1 MSLKGNIISGYV
13 SQIYVALIGVLI
25 LPLYIRYMG
34 AEAYGLIGFF
44 TMLQAWFSLLDMG
57 LTPTIGRE
65 TARYRAGA
73 SGGVEFRR
81 LFRVLSC
88 IFYGLAFIGG
98 GVLFFLSEKISA
110 SWLKPVALS
119 ANDIQT
125 ALQIMAITIALR
137 WIGGLYRGVVSGSEQ
152 IIWLSAFNV
161 IIATLRFVVV
171 LPVMLLYG
179 ATPFVFFWF
188 QLLVSVIEVVGLF
201 YKSRL
206 LLPILGAERIGWS
219 IEPIKPVLKFSLSIA
234 FTSAVWILV
243 TQSDKLILS
252 NVLALS
258 EYGHFTLA
266 VLMASGIMVISGPIS
281 LAIMPRMAKLHM
293 ENMRSDLIKVYR
305 DATQIVSVISGAA
318 AITMF
323 FCSETV
329 VYLWTG
335 DAKLAQEVSPI
346 LSLYSLGNGILS
358 IGAFPYYLQYAK
370 GNLKY
375 HLFGNLGLL
384 LFLIPLIILAARE
397 YGAIGA
403 GIVWVAMNAIYLFVW
418 VAYVH
423 YKLEPGIH
431 LKWIM
436 RDVLTIIFPAIL
448 IGALF
453 EYVMLKVFHYNGNSF
468 VYLTFFGLVVLATAI
483 LGSSYS
489 RSIFSSKVLARG

>member
-1 MSLKGNIISGYV
+1 
-13 SQIYVALIGVLI
+13 
-25 LPLYIRYMG
+25 
-34 AEAYGLIGFF
+34 
-44 TMLQAWFSLLDMG
+44 
-57 LTPTIGRE
+57 
-65 TARYRAGA
+65 
-73 SGGVEFRR
+73 
-81 LFRVLSC
+81 
-88 IFYGLAFIGG
+88 
-98 GVLFFLSEKISA
+98 
-110 SWLKPVALS
+110 
-119 ANDIQT
+119 
-125 ALQIMAITIALR
+125 
-137 WIGGLYRGVVSGSEQ
+137 
-152 IIWLSAFNV
+152 
-161 IIATLRFVVV
+161 
-171 LPVMLLYG
+171 
-179 ATPFVFFWF
+179 
-188 QLLVSVIEVVGLF
+188 
-201 YKSRL
+201 
-206 LLPILGAERIGWS
+206 
-219 IEPIKPVLKFSLSIA
+219 
-234 FTSAVWILV
+234 
-243 TQSDKLILS
+243 
-252 NVLALS
+252 
-258 EYGHFTLA
+258 
-266 VLMASGIMVISGPIS
+266 
-281 LAIMPRMAKLHM
+281 M

>member
-1 MSLKGNIISGYV
+1 MSLKKNIVSGYV

-73 SGGVEFRR
+73 IGGIEFRR

-88 IFYGLAFIGG
+88 IFYGIALVGG
-98 GVLFFLSEKISA
+98 GALFMFSAEISA
-110 SWLKPVALS
+110 LWLKPVSLS
-119 ANDIQT
+119 INDIQT

-137 WIGGLYRGVVSGSEQ
+137 WIGGLYRGVISGSER
-152 IIWLSAFNV
+152 IMWLSGFNV
-161 IIATLRFVVV
+161 IIATLRFAVV
-171 LPVMLLYG
+171 LPVMWLYG
-179 ATPFVFFWF
+179 ATPYVFFWF
-188 QLLVSVIEVVGLF
+188 QLLVSMIEVIGLF
-201 YKSRL
+201 QKSRR
-206 LLPILGAERIGWS
+206 LLPTLGGERIGWS
-219 IEPIKPVLKFSLSIA
+219 MEPIKPVLKFSLTIA
-234 FTSAVWILV
+234 FTSAVWIMV

-252 NVLALS
+252 NVLPLA

-266 VLMASGIMVISGPIS
+266 VLVASGIMVISSPIS
-281 LAIMPRMAKLHM
+281 LAIMPRMAKLHT
-293 ENMRSDLIKVYR
+293 ENATIEMVKVYR

-318 AITMF
+318 AITIF
-323 FCSETV
+323 FCSEIL

-335 DAKLAQEVSPI
+335 DAQLAHDVAPV
-346 LSLYSLGNGILS
+346 LSLYALGNGILS

-384 LFLIPLIILAARE
+384 LFLIPLIVVAARE
-397 YGAIGA
+397 YGAVGA
-403 GIVWVAMNAIYLFVW
+403 GAVWVAMNLVYLFVW

-423 YKLEPGIH
+423 HKLEPGLH
-431 LKWIM
+431 LRWIFG
-436 RDVLTIIFPAIL
+436 DVLVVVCPAIL
-448 IGALF
+448 AGALF
-453 EYVMLKVFHYNGNSF
+453 RYAPLEVFHLSSDGF
-468 VYLTFFGLVVLATAI
+468 IYLAVFGLIVLVMSMV
-483 LGSSYS
+483 GSSYV
-489 RSIFSSKVLARG
+489 RAIFMNKLARV